1 MALSVYTFSPN
12 SSVTCVLIGILSRY
26 ITINDKKIL
35 IRMNASLQIGTLA
48 GIPVKLHWS
57 FLLVIPLFAWI
68 IGSQIELTTELIAV
82 LFGVPIDMTLIVMGF
97 NPYILGTIVA
107 LGLFVGVFVHE
118 MAHSLIAKAKG
129 IEIHSIT
136 LLILGGVSQMEETMP
151 DPRIEL
157 PMALAGPLMSLAV
170 GLVCGVL
177 VYVFEVAIPDPAVVG
192 VLVFVFGY
200 LSLLNILLFGFN
212 LLPAFPMD
220 GGRVLRAWLA
230 RRMSLSRATKIAADI
245 GKIFAVLFGIVGF
258 LLLNPILILIAFFI
272 YIGASQEATSLRYNI
287 LLQNVTVA
295 DAMNSPV
302 VTVEPTVPLS
312 RVLEMMHETRH
323 LGFPVMER
331 GSLVG
336 IIALADIHKISSI
349 DREAMQV
356 RDVMTRS
363 PMTLQPS
370 APLVDALRIMSSQNI
385 GRIPVVTD
393 DILVGIVTRTD
404 VLRVMELREEK

>member
-1 MALSVYTFSPN
+1 
-12 SSVTCVLIGILSRY
+12 
-26 ITINDKKIL
+26 
-35 IRMNASLQIGTLA
+35 MNASLQIGTLA

-136 LLILGGVSQMEETMP
+136 LLILGGISQMEETMP

-287 LLQNVTVA
+287 LLQDVTVA
-295 DAMNSPV
+295 DAMSSPV

-363 PMTLQPS
+363 PTTLQPS

>member
-1 MALSVYTFSPN
+1 
-12 SSVTCVLIGILSRY
+12 
-26 ITINDKKIL
+26 
-35 IRMNASLQIGTLA
+35 MNASLQIGTLA

-136 LLILGGVSQMEETMP
+136 LLILGGISQMEETMP

-287 LLQNVTVA
+287 LLQDVTVA
-295 DAMNSPV
+295 DAMSSPV
-302 VTVEPTVPLS
+302 VTVEPTVSLS

-363 PMTLQPS
+363 PTTLQPS

>member
-1 MALSVYTFSPN
+1 
-12 SSVTCVLIGILSRY
+12 
-26 ITINDKKIL
+26 
-35 IRMNASLQIGTLA
+35 
-48 GIPVKLHWS
+48 
-57 FLLVIPLFAWI
+57 
-68 IGSQIELTTELIAV
+68 LIAV